1 MCECQ
6 VSSDDADRN
15 ENRYAMKLIEV
26 EYRYNGVAAPTVECK
41 VEDMEVLVRLDAPG
55 DDDDDDD
62 DNKSD

>member
-1 MCECQ
+1 
-6 VSSDDADRN
+6 
-15 ENRYAMKLIEV
+15 MKLIEV